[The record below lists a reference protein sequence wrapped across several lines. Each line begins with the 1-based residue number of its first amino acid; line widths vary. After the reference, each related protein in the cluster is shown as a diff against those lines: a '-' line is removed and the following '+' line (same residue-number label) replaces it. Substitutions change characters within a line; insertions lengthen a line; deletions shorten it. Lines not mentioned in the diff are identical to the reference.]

1 MSGRI
6 WFLALILIAGLAAVT
21 WAVRKGQL
29 APADFTFVNETEVAS
44 VDPALTTGIPEARMV
59 FALFEGL
66 CRPRADNGQAEPGVA
81 EKWEISDDG
90 RVYTFHLRKNAKW
103 SNGEPVAARDYLY
116 SIRRLLDPLTA
127 SRYSYQAW
135 YIVNAKK
142 YTLGGSQLSAG
153 DTVEVEL
160 VPPADVPNTVRGEV
174 LFGKLVRSELS
185 EEEKKDES
193 TAGRNRVYVV
203 EIDGKERRFQAAST
217 AYPLKSG
224 SERCRQVLLDFREVG
239 LKAIDDHTVEIRLTN
254 PTPYF
259 LDLTAFHA
267 LSFVNQKCLEAYGSP
282 SWTQPDHIVGSGAY
296 RMIARR
302 LRDRIRLE
310 RNENYWDKEH
320 VRLKVIDALSID
332 DRTTALNLYMTGM
345 IDWCTV
351 PPYEVLREFMKQQPR
366 RNDFNPTPQL
376 TTYYFLLNNT
386 RAPLDDKRVRQALSL
401 ATDRE
406 EITRVA
412 TGAGEV
418 PALSLVPSS
427 MPHYKVQ
434 PCMPFNPEAARKL
447 LAEAGYPD
455 GKGFPKMEILYNT
468 DQQHQA
474 IAELLRKQWQNNLGI
489 SASLR
494 SEEWGSFQDSQQQ
507 LKFLVARR
515 AWVGDYV
522 DPNTYLDM
530 MVTNGENN
538 CTGFSNAQYDKLIAD
553 AAQEPDKTKRTEIMQ
568 SAERLLME
576 EMPIIPIYYYVSRNV
591 VRPRVRGF
599 YNNLQ
604 DLHPLSALWI
614 DPNVDDKAAI
624 PNEYMEPVP

>member
-1 MSGRI
+1 MTART
-6 WFLALILIAGLAAVT
+6 WFLALILVAGLAAVT
-21 WAVRKGQL
+21 WAVRRGQL
-29 APADFTFVNETEVAS
+29 PPADFTFGNESEVAS
-44 VDPALTTGIPEARMV
+44 VDPALTTGIPEARIV
-59 FALFEGL
+59 YALFEGL
-66 CRPRADNGQAEPGVA
+66 CRPRADNNLPEPGVA

-90 RVYTFHLRKNAKW
+90 RVYTFHLRKDALW
-103 SNGEPVAARDYLY
+103 STGEPVTAHDFYY
-116 SIRRLLDPLTA
+116 SLRRLLDPLTF
-127 SRYSYQAW
+127 SHYSYQAW

-142 YTLGGSQLSAG
+142 YTLGGSQLAPG
-153 DTVEVEL
+153 DPVEVEL
-160 VPPADVPNTVRGEV
+160 PLAEGAPNTMRGP
-174 LFGKLVRSELS
+174 LLRGKLLRSELS
-185 EEEKKDES
+185 EEEQKDEN

-203 EIDGKERRFQAAST
+203 EIDGKERKFQAVSKDD
-217 AYPLKSG
+217 PLKSG
-224 SERCRQVLLDFREVG
+224 CERARQVLLDFREVG
-239 LKAIDDHTVEIRLTN
+239 IRVVDHRTLEIRLADR
-254 PTPYF
+254 TPYF

-267 LSFVNQKCLEAYGSP
+267 LSPVNQKCLEKYGAP
-282 SWTQPDHIVGSGAY
+282 AWTQPENIVTNGAF
-296 RMIARR
+296 RLVTRR

-310 RNENYWDKEH
+310 RSENYWDREH
-320 VRLKVIDALSID
+320 VRLKVVDALSID

-345 IDWCTV
+345 IDWVTV
-351 PPYEVLREFMKQQPR
+351 PPAEVVRVFMKQQPK
-366 RNDFNPTPQL
+366 RNDFNPAPQL

-386 RAPLDDKRVRQALSL
+386 RPPLDDKRVRQALSL

-434 PCMPFNPEAARKL
+434 PCAPFNPEAAKKL
-447 LAEAGYPD
+447 LAEAGYP
-455 GKGFPKMEILYNT
+455 GGQGFPKLEILYNT

-474 IAELLRKQWQNNLGI
+474 IAELLRKQWQRNLGI
-489 SASLR
+489 TASLR

-507 LKFLVARR
+507 LKYLVARR

-530 MVTNGENN
+530 FVSGGENN
-538 CTGFSNAQYDKLIAD
+538 CTGFANPKYDKLIAD
-553 AAQEPDKTKRTEIMQ
+553 AAKEPDKVKRIEILQ
-568 SAERLLME
+568 SAERLLMD

-604 DLHPLSALWI
+604 DLHPLNAIWI
-614 DPNVDDKAAI
+614 DPNVDKQAAI
-624 PNEYMEPVP
+624 PNEFMEPVP